1 MTDAQETDAVAR
13 GGRRRSPPAVVLAPH
28 VTEVVPPRTAL
39 GNRNLPFLLMISVFM
54 LWFPVCL
61 KQNSFL
67 YICGFVV
74 YFLARSIGLLFSNA
88 GGLYGNTD

>member
-1 MTDAQETDAVAR
+1 
-13 GGRRRSPPAVVLAPH
+13 
-28 VTEVVPPRTAL
+28 
-39 GNRNLPFLLMISVFM
+39 MISVFM